1 MFVVM
6 VMLLLL
12 TNVNLFVPKIVYME
26 PVWNQINASVNLVMV
41 GQGVLSHVQKEDG
54 EEIANTIVN
63 AKIILHVTL
72 SQEIVNVSEAG

>member
-1 MFVVM
+1 
-6 VMLLLL
+6 
-12 TNVNLFVPKIVYME
+12 
-26 PVWNQINASVNLVMV
+26 MV